1 MFKAHNTESNI
12 FIVVKLY
19 MGKYVGDKD
28 RCMDVLNKT
37 FPDRTMLLYEWY
49 KLSVFILRK

>member
-1 MFKAHNTESNI
+1 MFKTHNTESNI

-19 MGKYVGDKD
+19 IGKYVGDKD

-37 FPDRTMLLYEWY
+37 PHFSRQNNAPLWM
-49 KLSVFILRK
+49 I